1 MNKKQLY
8 DIIFSLGEA
17 CSCTQAL
24 INNNLRYSSYPFD
37 WLWGGTFLDRV
48 NILVSNF
55 NRFIEKNDL
64 VSCEYNNGDQ
74 KNLCDVYKNEYT
86 GLVLNHD
93 FPAGVPLEESY
104 PMVAEKYQ
112 RRINRLLDNI
122 KNADSVLI
130 VYIETPNNKNHTSD
144 KDIICGWEKIKEK
157 YFNKKIDLLYF
168 MNDTTLPPKSVKKEN
183 ITSNITKVTANYK
196 NQAPNVVPY
205 AVDNDVLKS
214 VLKQYSLKTS
224 LGFKI
229 KQITKK
235 ILIKLI
241 PIKSIRKNLRKK
253 YHVN

>member
-1 MNKKQLY
+1 MKNKY
-8 DIIFSLGEA
+8 DLIFSLGEA

-24 INNNLRYSSYPFD
+24 RKSDLQYASYPLD
-37 WLWGGTFLDRV
+37 WLFGSNFNGRMD
-48 NILVSNF
+48 ILVSDF
-55 NRFIEKNDL
+55 NKFIEQSDLQYSYSERSISCDAYLNNKN
-64 VSCEYNNGDQ
+64 Q
-74 KNLCDVYKNEYT
+74 IT
-86 GLVLNHD
+86 FNHD
-93 FPAGVPLEESY
+93 FPTGVPLEESY

-183 ITSNITKVTANYK
+183 ITPNITKVTANYK

-214 VLKQYSLKTS
+214 VLKQYSLKTP

>member
-1 MNKKQLY
+1 MCGKLKY
-8 DIIFSLGEA
+8 DLVFSLGEA

-24 INNNLRYSSYPFD
+24 RSSNLQYASYPLD
-37 WLWGGTFLDRV
+37 WLFGSDFNGRMD
-48 NILVSNF
+48 ILVSDF
-55 NRFIEKNDL
+55 NKFIEQSDLQYSYSERSISCDAYLNNKN
-64 VSCEYNNGDQ
+64 Q
-74 KNLCDVYKNEYT
+74 IT
-86 GLVLNHD
+86 FNHD

-130 VYIETPNNKNHTSD
+130 VYIETPNNENHTSD

-157 YFNKKIDLLYF
+157 YSNKKIDLLYF

-183 ITSNITKVTANYK
+183 ITPNITKITANYK

-205 AVDNDVLKS
+205 AVDNDVLKR

-253 YHVN
+253 YHV